1 VGATGDG
8 SRSGE
13 VDADSDLCRLAHRA
27 AQVGEFDRDRVA
39 GVLES
44 DPDVRR
50 RLVGDGGDFEV
61 GVVAAEFEL
70 DRVGLGSSVVD
81 YQRHRSAGPSHRPVD
96 QEVGP
101 VVLVLDGISSGLC
114 DSWRRNRSGER

>member
-8 SRSGE
+8 GRGGE
-13 VDADSDLCRLAHRA
+13 VDADGDLGRPARRA
-27 AQVGEFDRDRVA
+27 AQVREFDRDRVV

-44 DPDVRR
+44 DPDVRG

-61 GVVAAEFEL
+61 GVVGPEFEP
-70 DRVGLGSSVVD
+70 DRVGLGGGVVED
-81 YQRHRSAGPSHRPVD
+81 ERHRSAGTGHRPVD

-101 VVLVLDGISSGLC
+101 VVLVLGGIGPGRRGRGRRDSG
-114 DSWRRNRSGER
+114 GE